1 MDYIYSSNE
10 VWTTLDDPANATTL
24 SYDQLL
30 SEYDKATAN
39 NKTYLDTINKLM
51 HQIDHLEQYLTDGFE
66 SIDEDTLQAL
76 AEIFEF
82 DLTRP
87 VDITLTIEA
96 QVTVNLPLG
105 KSIDDIDGFDFNV
118 DIDSYEHEV
127 KYVDISDINA
137 E

>member
-1 MDYIYSSNE
+1 METSITIPADSN
-10 VWTTLDDPANATTL
+10 THM
-24 SYDQLL
+24 SYAELMSGYNEAKKTIDTYRRTIESLQMRNTVMA
-30 SEYDKATAN
+30 DK
-39 NKTYLDTINKLM
+39 
-51 HQIDHLEQYLTDGFE
+51 IDHLEQYLTDGFE
-66 SIDEDTLQAL
+66 SMDEDTVHAL
-76 AEIFEF
+76 IEIFEF

-105 KSIDDIDGFDFNV
+105 KNADEIDGFDFNV

>member
-1 MDYIYSSNE
+1 METSITIPSDSN
-10 VWTTLDDPANATTL
+10 THM
-24 SYDQLL
+24 SYAELMSGYNEAIQKAENYRKTIENLQMRNTVMA
-30 SEYDKATAN
+30 DK
-39 NKTYLDTINKLM
+39 
-51 HQIDHLEQYLTDGFE
+51 IDHLEQYLTDGFE
-66 SIDEDTLQAL
+66 SMDEDTVHAL
-76 AEIFEF
+76 IEIFEF

-87 VDITLTIEA
+87 VDIALTIEA

-105 KSIDDIDGFDFNV
+105 KNADEIDGLDFNV